1 MLDLANSNLLLENNM
16 NNYKDTKDIENL
28 NCPLCQGDEYL
39 ISSDGE
45 KFTCA
50 ACGFH
55 TKNFSSIQCLHQTPY
70 LQSKLKLIHSL
81 SPVCH

>member
-1 MLDLANSNLLLENNM
+1 MTNN
-16 NNYKDTKDIENL
+16 NDTKDNENL
-28 NCPLCQGDEYL
+28 NCPLCQGEEYL

-70 LQSKLKLIHSL
+70 LQTKLTHIHNMSR
-81 SPVCH
+81 HRH